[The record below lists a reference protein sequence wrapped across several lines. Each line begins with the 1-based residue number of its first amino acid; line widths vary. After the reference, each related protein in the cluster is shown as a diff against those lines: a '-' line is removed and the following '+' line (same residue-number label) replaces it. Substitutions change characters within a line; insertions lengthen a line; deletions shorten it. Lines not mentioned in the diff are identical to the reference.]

1 MTAVKRRA
9 LAAQTRTEV
18 LLTLRRGESVLL
30 TLGIPVLLLVFLS
43 LADVLPL
50 PDGVDDPV
58 DYLFPGILALAV
70 LSAALVGPA
79 IATGFEREYG
89 VLKRLGATPLGRPAI
104 VVAKIVAVVAIEL
117 VQVVVLTGIALAL
130 GWRPDGAEVGV
141 ALGGILLATVAFA
154 GAGLLLG
161 GTLPGLTTLAAAN
174 GLYVVLLL
182 VGGMVFP
189 LDELPSGL
197 RAVARLLPSAA
208 LAEILQHALRP
219 GVDLAGRAWVVLLVW
234 AVALP
239 PLAARWFRWR

>member
-1 MTAVKRRA
+1 VKRRP

-43 LADVLPL
+43 LADLLPL
-50 PDGVDDPV
+50 PAGVDDPV
-58 DYLFPGILALAV
+58 DFLFPGILALAV

-89 VLKRLGATPLGRPAI
+89 VLKRLGVTPLGRPAI
-104 VVAKIVAVVAIEL
+104 ITAKTIAVIAVEL
-117 VQVVVLTGIALAL
+117 VQVVVLTAIALAL
-130 GWRPDGAEVGV
+130 GWRPDGALVGT
-141 ALGGILLATVAFA
+141 ALLGIVLATIAFA

-189 LDELPSGL
+189 LDSLPAGVQD
-197 RAVARLLPSAA
+197 VAELLPSAA
-208 LAEILQHALRP
+208 LAQVLQHALRP
-219 GVDLAGRAWVVLLVW
+219 GAHLGGQPWLVLVVW
-234 AVALP
+234 AVVLP
-239 PLAARWFRWR
+239 PVAARWFKWR

>member
-1 MTAVKRRA
+1 VRRRP

-18 LLTLRRGESVLL
+18 VLTLRRGESVLL

-50 PDGVDDPV
+50 PRGVEDPV
-58 DYLFPGILALAV
+58 DFLFPGILALAV

-89 VLKRLGATPLGRPAI
+89 VLKRLGVTPLGRPAI
-104 VVAKIVAVVAIEL
+104 ITAKTIAVLVVEL

-130 GWRPDGAEVGV
+130 GWRPDGALVGTALLGIAV
-141 ALGGILLATVAFA
+141 ATIAFA

-189 LDELPSGL
+189 LDSLPAGV
-197 RAVARLLPSAA
+197 RGAARLLPSAA
-208 LAEILQHALRP
+208 LAEVLQHALRGGTHLGAQP
-219 GVDLAGRAWVVLLVW
+219 WIVLVAWALV
-234 AVALP
+234 LP
-239 PLAARWFRWR
+239 PVAARCFRWR

>member
-1 MTAVKRRA
+1 MRRRA
-9 LAAQTRTEV
+9 LAAQTRIEV

-58 DYLFPGILALAV
+58 DFLFPGILALAV
-70 LSAALVGPA
+70 LSSALVGPA

-104 VVAKIVAVVAIEL
+104 VVAKILAVLVVQA
-117 VQVVVLTGIALAL
+117 VQVVLLTGVALAL
-130 GWRPDGAEVGV
+130 GWRPDGPSLGTALLGV
-141 ALGGILLATVAFA
+141 AVATVALA
-154 GAGLLLG
+154 GGGLLLG
-161 GTLPGLTTLAAAN
+161 GTLRGLTTLAAAN

-189 LDELPSGL
+189 LDELPG
-197 RAVARLLPSAA
+197 AVRTVAEVLPSAA
-208 LAEILQHALRP
+208 LAEVLQHALRP
-219 GVDLAGRAWVVLLVW
+219 GVDLAGRAWVVLVAW
-234 AVALP
+234 AVVLP
-239 PLAARWFRWR
+239 PVAARCFRWR